1 MEAIERPTLRPDEM
15 AFGSHAEVNA
25 VHVRV
30 QKVVSTIYMY
40 GRDAW
45 ILWKGR
51 ARDAICIGRRPNVS

>member
-15 AFGSHAEVNA
+15 AFGNHAEVNA

-45 ILWKGR
+45 IL
-51 ARDAICIGRRPNVS
+51 